1 MNKEH
6 VLLAVIWISYCLV
19 HSLLASNTVKKYAL
33 QVLRTNYK
41 FYRPAYSILAFV
53 SLGLLLWYHF
63 LITGSYLFHWN
74 LRFIPGIILSLPGVI
89 MMIVCIRK
97 YFYELSG
104 LQALQNE
111 SNKNTL
117 QQKGLHKYVRHPLY
131 LGTLLFIWGLFIIFP
146 YLNNLIAC
154 LIITIYTV
162 IGIELEEKKLREE
175 FGDVYR
181 EYSKKVPRLIPGW

>member
-1 MNKEH
+1 
-6 VLLAVIWISYCLV
+6 
-19 HSLLASNTVKKYAL
+19 L

>member
-1 MNKEH
+1 
-6 VLLAVIWISYCLV
+6 
-19 HSLLASNTVKKYAL
+19 
-33 QVLRTNYK
+33 
-41 FYRPAYSILAFV
+41 
-53 SLGLLLWYHF
+53 
-63 LITGSYLFHWN
+63 
-74 LRFIPGIILSLPGVI
+74 
-89 MMIVCIRK
+89 MIVCVRK

-104 LQALQNE
+104 LQALQQQ

-154 LIITIYTV
+154 LVITIYTV
-162 IGIELEEKKLREE
+162 IGIELEEKKLMEE
-175 FGDVYR
+175 YGDLYR